1 MTSYRVAEKFQMGT
15 YYSHFVDAGGGEST
29 SISTN
34 YSKDWTIS
42 SRWDFNSFFYA
53 KLEEHFVHGTD
64 LGYYADSNPT
74 GLKPRS
80 NVLAAK
86 IGFSF

>member
-1 MTSYRVAEKFQMGT
+1 VAEKFQFGT
-15 YYSHFVDAGGGEST
+15 YYSHYVDAGSGNDT
-29 SISTN
+29 SLSQN

-42 SRWDFNSFFYA
+42 GRYDFNSYFYG
-53 KLEEHFVHGTD
+53 KLEEHFVHGTS
-64 LGYYADSNPT
+64 LGYYADSNPN

-80 NVLAAK
+80 NILAAK

>member
-1 MTSYRVAEKFQMGT
+1 MTSIPIFTASWK
-15 YYSHFVDAGGGEST
+15 ST
-29 SISTN
+29 S
-34 YSKDWTIS
+34 
-42 SRWDFNSFFYA
+42 FYG

-64 LGYYADSNPT
+64 LGYYADSNPN
-74 GLKPRS
+74 GEKPRS